1 MSHSGGHN
9 VFESQCEIDL
19 YELLYAVFDLMQK
32 VSQFFTVYVFC
43 V

>member
-1 MSHSGGHN
+1 VGWGHN
-9 VFESQCEIDL
+9 VCETQYVSDV
-19 YELLYAVFDLMQK
+19 YKLLYAVFDFVQK